1 MCSVALAFANRRPGA
16 GIVLKYTKPDPMRW
30 DELRYEIEVAEKLHG
45 TDNAIVGVLL
55 DEYERNKRQ
64 TSPCHVLADDY
75 VVRGTVVIT
84 TVPVDPGCRQ
94 NNYCPPSCQ
103 VLAMAPEDSED
114 AKLRQLMSF
123 ARASTTGQGARH
135 VRCREHPTNQ
145 ARQRHFAGLRC
156 ADDRCVS
163 WALMQRSAP
172 PDRYLC
178 ARCFG
183 YWSARHYADECPSLR
198 IPAWRAMKDRSR
210 PVGLPRSTLEHVD
223 ADDVDAVATA
233 DFLEEG
239 MHGLT
244 LLRKR
249 TTKSAAVPEALRQG
263 ASRPRIFADMS
274 QAAAPLP
281 LQCSWQRRVQ
291 DRADGILQAQQLHT
305 TPGAVT
311 MSLGSAPS
319 TGATADKPAAGA
331 SARPATNRPAA
342 TNPATNQ
349 TVPPATGTT
358 AKPAF
363 NIWTDTDNDES
374 SLYD

>member
-1 MCSVALAFANRRPGA
+1 
-16 GIVLKYTKPDPMRW
+16 
-30 DELRYEIEVAEKLHG
+30 
-45 TDNAIVGVLL
+45 
-55 DEYERNKRQ
+55 
-64 TSPCHVLADDY
+64 
-75 VVRGTVVIT
+75 
-84 TVPVDPGCRQ
+84 
-94 NNYCPPSCQ
+94 
-103 VLAMAPEDSED
+103 
-114 AKLRQLMSF
+114 
-123 ARASTTGQGARH
+123 
-135 VRCREHPTNQ
+135 
-145 ARQRHFAGLRC
+145 
-156 ADDRCVS
+156 
-163 WALMQRSAP
+163 
-172 PDRYLC
+172 
-178 ARCFG
+178 
-183 YWSARHYADECPSLR
+183 
-198 IPAWRAMKDRSR
+198 
-210 PVGLPRSTLEHVD
+210 LEHVD

-239 MHGLT
+239 LHGLT

-311 MSLGSAPS
+311 MSLVSAPS